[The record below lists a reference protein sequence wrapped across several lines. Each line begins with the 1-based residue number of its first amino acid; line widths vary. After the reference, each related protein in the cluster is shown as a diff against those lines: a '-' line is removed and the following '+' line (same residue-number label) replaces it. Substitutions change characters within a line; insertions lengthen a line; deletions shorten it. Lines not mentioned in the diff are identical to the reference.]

1 MAWKV
6 VFAYARR
13 WQIEM
18 SFRYGKSELAMES
31 PRLWKWDNRLKL
43 LLMASI
49 AYAFLLSLLTDSF
62 EQVILW
68 LLRFFCHRTG
78 KKYQQ
83 AKIPL
88 YRIRSALSRL
98 WVFFSD
104 PQFSYGFSG

>member
-1 MAWKV
+1 
-6 VFAYARR
+6 
-13 WQIEM
+13 
-18 SFRYGKSELAMES
+18 MES
-31 PRLWKWDNRLKL
+31 PRLWKWGGLSRLKL

-62 EQVILW
+62 EQVVLW

-88 YRIRSALSRL
+88 YRIRSAISRL
-98 WVFFSD
+98 WLLFSD
-104 PQFSYGFSG
+104 PQFSYPNSG